1 LKGYKALAWSAILI
15 SLVLLVL
22 PRGIPICTGLAGAG
36 SPMRCHYAYQ
46 AEFLVTLLVLI
57 LAVSLLVSRT
67 TEAQALS
74 GFVILLAGII
84 IVILPLPWVIG
95 ICTHGGACLKTAFF
109 TTIGGS
115 LLSLAGAAI
124 IWLTRKNKE
133 VKQTDEGKPNS

>member
-1 LKGYKALAWSAILI
+1 MKGYKALAWSAILN
-15 SLVLLVL
+15 SLVLLIL
-22 PRGIPICTGLAGAG
+22 PRVIPICTGLAGTG

-46 AEFLVTLLVLI
+46 AEFLVTLLALI
-57 LAVSLLVSRT
+57 LAVSLLVLRT

-74 GFVILLAGII
+74 GFVILLLGII

-115 LLSLAGAAI
+115 LLSLVGAVI
-124 IWLTRKNKE
+124 IWFTRKDKE
-133 VKQTDEGKPNS
+133 VKQTGDWKINS